1 MGHCER
7 DPFLAYRPG
16 SCRGQKQREQ
26 VLRPVAGRFSRGKK
40 KDKKILT
47 SGKIDYSWKFH
58 EKSEKA
64 YTKAVTTTADG
75 NLTKGTD
82 MTNASFKNANDRV
95 INTATVDNSNKETSK
110 VYKGKSASLLQ
121 KKADTKETTTETTSD
136 VGYDRLKYSSTSG
149 QTGKVGFGNKKET
162 GTYTNQEGA
171 NTLSTIEM

>member
-40 KDKKILT
+40 NPKKFMT
-47 SGKIDYSWKFH
+47 TGKIDYSWKFH

-64 YTKAVTTTADG
+64 YTKSVTTTADG

-95 INTATVDNSNKETSK
+95 INTAEIDNSNTETSK
-110 VYKGKSASLLQ
+110 VYKGKSAKATALLQ

-136 VGYDRLKYSSTSG
+136 VG
-149 QTGKVGFGNKKET
+149 
-162 GTYTNQEGA
+162 
-171 NTLSTIEM
+171 